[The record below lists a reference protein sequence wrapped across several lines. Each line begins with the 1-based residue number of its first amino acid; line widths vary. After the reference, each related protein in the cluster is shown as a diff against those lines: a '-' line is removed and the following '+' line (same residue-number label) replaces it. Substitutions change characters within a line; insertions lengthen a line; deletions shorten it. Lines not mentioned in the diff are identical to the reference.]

1 MRKVYHTRSMMKIS
15 THGINI
21 CISYPFVALLCFS
34 VIVSKN
40 MITVIAVLS
49 AIMHE
54 IGHIAVMKKFS
65 SEVINVNVGLFELS
79 IHDESRPISE
89 YNKDLAVNCA
99 GPVVNIILWVLFYIL
114 YKFTFWSTAYSV
126 AMVNISLGIFNLLP
140 IETTDGGQILKIILS
155 KKISVTTADT
165 IMTVL
170 SFIFIIPISIAG
182 FYVLINSQYN
192 YTMLFAVLY
201 FVTALVFGLKK

>member
-1 MRKVYHTRSMMKIS
+1 MDCH
-15 THGINI
+15 
-21 CISYPFVALLCFS
+21 
-34 VIVSKN
+34 
-40 MITVIAVLS
+40 ITFIYNSIYIFKELY
-49 AIMHE
+49 
-54 IGHIAVMKKFS
+54 
-65 SEVINVNVGLFELS
+65 VN
-79 IHDESRPISE
+79 
-89 YNKDLAVNCA
+89 
-99 GPVVNIILWVLFYIL
+99 
-114 YKFTFWSTAYSV
+114 
-126 AMVNISLGIFNLLP
+126 LGIFNLLP

-201 FVTALVFGLKK
+201 FVTALVFGFKK